1 MYARLEH
8 PALRLHCRVAQGGP
22 ATFDGTTCPFAGVLS
37 AWAILFTRI
46 RFGKLDDDGDTCGRG
61 AFSSY
66 PVFRRVQPPDSF
78 TVGRYYL
85 KSQIANKEGILDR
98 KIRFDWRHDR
108 RDIAG
113 NASSLSDL
121 NRIVAAFI

>member
-1 MYARLEH
+1 MRGQFFLLGSASENLMMTAIRAGEAPLV
-8 PALRLHCRVAQGGP
+8 PIPCSGGFSRQILLP
-22 ATFDGTTCPFAGVLS
+22 EDATD
-37 AWAILFTRI
+37 
-46 RFGKLDDDGDTCGRG
+46 
-61 AFSSY
+61 
-66 PVFRRVQPPDSF
+66 
-78 TVGRYYL
+78 L
-85 KSQIANKEGILDR
+85 KSQIANKEGILDG